1 MILLTKLPPLIP
13 ARSPRKSSG
22 SAHMMLNIINW
33 RRVSL
38 SFQRLWIKTATL
50 FFRFASDISICNSP
64 SHFRARSIGYP
75 VFWYIRNIWKSRLIC
90 LQKNALFHAK
100 PWSLKK
106 KIVEHASVAWLG
118 IFLQCSLPN

>member
-1 MILLTKLPPLIP
+1 MISLTKLPPPIP
-13 ARSPRKSSG
+13 ARSPRKSSR
-22 SAHMMLNIINW
+22 SAHMIPSPITDW

-38 SFQRLWIKTATL
+38 SFQRLWIKTADL

-75 VFWYIRNIWKSRLIC
+75 VFWYIRNIWKSKLIY

-100 PWSLKK
+100 PRSLKK
-106 KIVEHASVAWLG
+106 NCRTCFRRMVRYFSAMLAT
-118 IFLQCSLPN
+118 